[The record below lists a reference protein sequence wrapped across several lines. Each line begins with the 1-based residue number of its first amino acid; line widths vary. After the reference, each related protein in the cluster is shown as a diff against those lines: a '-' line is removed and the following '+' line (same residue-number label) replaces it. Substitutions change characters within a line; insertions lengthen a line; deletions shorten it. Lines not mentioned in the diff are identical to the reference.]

1 MALTLQQR
9 VIQGTCFK
17 QVPVSGHCVIAL
29 HRPTA
34 TLTSTFLTTSQ
45 PGQAA
50 GNALAFGRPR
60 RAGLMVRAAAKAAAS
75 TVRIIIQ
82 GRKLPVTD
90 AIKEYVEEKVAKAIH
105 NFAHTLKEV
114 DVTLSARGGDTGT
127 HGKREQKV
135 DVTIFTLRNGV
146 VRVEDTEANL
156 YAAIDLVCDKIR
168 TKLTRVKEK
177 AISKGK
183 WPGRAGPKEDVEEE
197 DFQEYLK
204 DVKLETK
211 LFDKEAELQKQFAEL
226 NRNYPATVMRSKTLV
241 LDPITVEEA
250 IDALEAV
257 GHSFYVFREMTTD
270 SVQVVY
276 KRESGGYGVIVPQMR
291 D

>member
-1 MALTLQQR
+1 MALTLHQQR
-9 VIQGTCFK
+9 MA
-17 QVPVSGHCVIAL
+17 QVACRQQASGRVSVRPVLQLASTRVTVSYGPNLAAVAARPARSGLV
-29 HRPTA
+29 
-34 TLTSTFLTTSQ
+34 
-45 PGQAA
+45 
-50 GNALAFGRPR
+50 
-60 RAGLMVRAAAKAAAS
+60 VRAQSAKAAAG

-90 AIKEYVEEKVAKAIH
+90 AIKLYVEEKVAKAVA
-105 NFAHTLKEV
+105 NFSHTLKEV

-127 HGKREQKV
+127 HGKKEQKV
-135 DVTIFTLRNGV
+135 EVTIYTLRNGV
-146 VRVEDTEANL
+146 VRVEDAENNL

-168 TKLTRVKEK
+168 AKLQKIKEK
-177 AISKGK
+177 AISRGT
-183 WPGRAGPKEDVEEE
+183 WPGRAGPKEDVDEE

-204 DVKLETK
+204 EVKMDTQ
-211 LFDKEAELQKQFAEL
+211 LFDKEEQLQRQFAEL
-226 NRNYPATVMRSKTLV
+226 NRIYPANVMRSKTVV

-270 SVQVVY
+270 TVQIVY

>member
-1 MALTLQQR
+1 MALTLHQQR
-9 VIQGTCFK
+9 MAQIACRQQASGRVSVRPVLQLASTR
-17 QVPVSGHCVIAL
+17 VPVPYGPNMAVVATRPARSGLV
-29 HRPTA
+29 
-34 TLTSTFLTTSQ
+34 
-45 PGQAA
+45 
-50 GNALAFGRPR
+50 
-60 RAGLMVRAAAKAAAS
+60 VRAQSAKAAAG

-90 AIKEYVEEKVAKAIH
+90 AIKLYVEEKVAKAVA
-105 NFAHTLKEV
+105 NFSHTLKEV

-127 HGKREQKV
+127 HGKKEQKV
-135 DVTIFTLRNGV
+135 EVTIYTLRNGV
-146 VRVEDTEANL
+146 VRVEDAENNL

-168 TKLTRVKEK
+168 AKLQKIKEK
-177 AISKGK
+177 AISRGA
-183 WPGRAGPKEDVEEE
+183 WPGRAGPKEDVDEE

-204 DVKLETK
+204 EVKMDTQ
-211 LFDKEAELQKQFAEL
+211 LFDKEEQLQRQFAEL
-226 NRNYPATVMRSKTLV
+226 NRIYPANVMRSKTVV

-270 SVQVVY
+270 TVQIVY

>member
-1 MALTLQQR
+1 MALALHQQR
-9 VIQGTCFK
+9 MAQVACRQQASGRVSVRPVLQLASTRVSATCGPNLAA
-17 QVPVSGHCVIAL
+17 VAARPARSGLV
-29 HRPTA
+29 
-34 TLTSTFLTTSQ
+34 
-45 PGQAA
+45 
-50 GNALAFGRPR
+50 
-60 RAGLMVRAAAKAAAS
+60 VRAQSAKAAAG

-90 AIKEYVEEKVAKAIH
+90 AIKLYVEEKVAKSVA

-127 HGKREQKV
+127 HGKKEQKV
-135 DVTIFTLRNGV
+135 EVTIYTLRNGV
-146 VRVEDTEANL
+146 VRVEDAENNL

-168 TKLTRVKEK
+168 AKLQKIKEK
-177 AISKGK
+177 AISRGT
-183 WPGRAGPKEDVEEE
+183 WPGRAGPKEDVDEE

-204 DVKLETK
+204 EVKMDTQ
-211 LFDKEAELQKQFAEL
+211 LFDKEEQLQRQFAEL
-226 NRNYPATVMRSKTLV
+226 NRIYPANVMRSKTVV

-270 SVQVVY
+270 TVQIVY